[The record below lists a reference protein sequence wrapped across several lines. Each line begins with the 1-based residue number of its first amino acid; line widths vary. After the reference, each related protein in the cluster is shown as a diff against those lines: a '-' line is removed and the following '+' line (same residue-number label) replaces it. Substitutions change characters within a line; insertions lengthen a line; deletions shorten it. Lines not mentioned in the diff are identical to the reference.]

1 MNKKR
6 IVIICTGITV
16 VVFAALVALYT
27 KIADGTSHDSHSD
40 GYVEEKKNQE
50 DSHSVKIRNE
60 KDLVYDVEYKDSRKM
75 DIAYRKDGT
84 KKPLLIC
91 VHGGYYSSG
100 SKSEMKKYA
109 DEFSADGYVVASI
122 DYPLL
127 PNGTIVTQVESVI
140 KAVDYLVT
148 NADIYEIDKGRVSLL
163 GFSSGAHLAVNAA
176 EKIVKRKSNLFTL
189 AAVIDISGPTDYRY
203 LIEEYEGEEH
213 VSPAIIDGNDEA
225 DLSDEL
231 TKVDCTDNI
240 TSNLPKTLIIH
251 GKEDETVPYEVSV
264 RFNDSLAAAGVDTEL
279 KIIDSMGHA
288 TDMKTVVPMLKAFLE
303 R

>member
-27 KIADGTSHDSHSD
+27 KIADGTSHDSHSDGYVEEKKNQEDSHSD

-140 KAVDYLVT
+140 KAGFPFLAFHPAHT
-148 NADIYEIDKGRVSLL
+148 LL
-163 GFSSGAHLAVNAA
+163 LMQQKKLLNG
-176 EKIVKRKSNLFTL
+176 
-189 AAVIDISGPTDYRY
+189 
-203 LIEEYEGEEH
+203 
-213 VSPAIIDGNDEA
+213 SPIC
-225 DLSDEL
+225 L
-231 TKVDCTDNI
+231 
-240 TSNLPKTLIIH
+240 H
-251 GKEDETVPYEVSV
+251 
-264 RFNDSLAAAGVDTEL
+264 
-279 KIIDSMGHA
+279 
-288 TDMKTVVPMLKAFLE
+288 
-303 R
+303 